1 VKNGIQV
8 LQGVLQ
14 IKFGN
19 LNIFIK
25 KSNMIQTKY
34 SPEEAMKVIKLRMN
48 YDSSKTLNENIVV
61 LKEQD
66 MTKDSETIKRE
77 LGVVFTDEQNIVDI
91 LSKYDTPEKF
101 KQMLAKYQEVTGEDM
116 GKSFGSTFNNTTDSS
131 EYKQLQAH
139 AKSVGYD
146 LKVNPKSGGLGS
158 IFTPISAAVVDPNSG
173 SFEPL
178 KVQLAINNA
187 YCKNLKDGVIQY
199 GYHKGT
205 TWDSWVKIYK
215 VTPEQIEK
223 AKESCKKKTV
233 DSGGGSTQKPKYTP
247 CEAGKY
253 VRGCKSDVVKKVQ
266 ACLEMPAKY
275 HTGNFGPI
283 TQGELQKK
291 FPDLAKGFTD
301 KDVDVI
307 CKKTT
312 STVTKTVVTPGET
325 SVDDANS
332 L

>member
-1 VKNGIQV
+1 MVQP
-8 LQGVLQ
+8 
-14 IKFGN
+14 KF
-19 LNIFIK
+19 
-25 KSNMIQTKY
+25 
-34 SPEEAMKVIKLRMN
+34 SPEEALKIIKLRMN

-66 MTKDSETIKRE
+66 MATDAKTINVQ
-77 LGVVFTDEQNIVDI
+77 LDALYTDEQKIVDI
-91 LSKYDTPEKF
+91 LKTYDTQEKF
-101 KQMLAKYQEVTGEDM
+101 EQMLIKYKEVNGKRLGPELGRAFTLPEDKKEIDDLQNFLATI
-116 GKSFGSTFNNTTDSS
+116 GYGSQIDKFRFADF
-131 EYKQLQAH
+131 
-139 AKSVGYD
+139 
-146 LKVNPKSGGLGS
+146 LKVDDK
-158 IFTPISAAVVDPNSG
+158 TAVVDPNSG

-233 DSGGGSTQKPKYTP
+233 DSGGGSTQKQKYTP

-275 HTGNFGPI
+275 NTGNFGPI

-312 STVTKTVVTPGET
+312 KTVTTPDEEG
-325 SVDDANS
+325 VYDQDNA
-332 L
+332 